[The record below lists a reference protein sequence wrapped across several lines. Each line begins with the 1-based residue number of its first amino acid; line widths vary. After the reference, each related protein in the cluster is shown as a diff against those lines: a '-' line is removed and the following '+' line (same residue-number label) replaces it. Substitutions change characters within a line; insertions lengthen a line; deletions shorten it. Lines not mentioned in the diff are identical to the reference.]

1 MDSSRRDVVA
11 TVSNGEEDGVAS
23 SLSQGQNPPTQARVS
38 ASPAGDELAS
48 LKETRAVVQ
57 RMRLSMQRELE
68 MARRLRAEAEK
79 YVRETEVRARSQAQ
93 LIILQARAA
102 NSKEIAELKRVVNEE
117 MQETLADI
125 RRIKIAAQEELK
137 AQKKLTNAAKIRA
150 LSLASEEK
158 VDERSKTE
166 EAVGELA

>member
-1 MDSSRRDVVA
+1 MDSNRRDVDA
-11 TVSNGEEDGVAS
+11 TAGNDEKDGVAS
-23 SLSQGQNPPTQARVS
+23 SLSQGQNLPIQARVS
-38 ASPAGDELAS
+38 ASPAGNELAR
-48 LKETRAVVQ
+48 LKETGAAVQ
-57 RMRLSMQRELE
+57 RIRLSMQRELE
-68 MARRLRAEAEK
+68 LARRLRAEAEK

-102 NSKEIAELKRVVNEE
+102 NSREIAELKRVVNEE

-137 AQKKLTNAAKIRA
+137 AQKKLTNAAKIGA

-158 VDERSKTE
+158 VDKRSKIE

>member
-1 MDSSRRDVVA
+1 MDTNRRNVTA
-11 TVSNGEEDGVAS
+11 TVSNDERASLSS
-23 SLSQGQNPPTQARVS
+23 SLDQGQSIPAQARVS

-48 LKETRAVVQ
+48 LKETGAAVQ
-57 RMRLSMQRELE
+57 RIRLSMQRELE
-68 MARRLRAEAEK
+68 LARRLRAEAEK
-79 YVRETEVRARSQAQ
+79 YVRETEVRARSQSQ
-93 LIILQARAA
+93 LIVLQARTA

-137 AQKKLTNAAKIRA
+137 AQKKLTHAARIGA
-150 LSLASEEK
+150 LSLASQEK
-158 VDERSKTE
+158 VDEWSKTE